1 MEPPGEHL
9 GPYRLLRPIGSGGM
23 GQVFAAVHERMDQAV
38 ALKLLSPEAAEDP
51 QLVARFIQEAHA
63 LARLAHPGVVRVLGC
78 DRLADGTVY
87 IAMEH
92 LEGLSLRAWMQGR
105 SGAVA
110 LGAALPIARQIADA
124 MVAVHA
130 ASIVHRD
137 LKPENVFLCP
147 EEDTAPGHRVKI
159 LDFGIAKVPPKQDGA
174 GVDTQVQTNA
184 PVLLGTSTYMAPEQW
199 RDPAEVDGRADVYA
213 LGVVLFELCAGRPPF
228 VAEDRVDLITMHMRD
243 EPPSLQD
250 LAPAVPGPL
259 AAFVASM
266 LAKDPAERPTMVR
279 CREMLGLP
287 WESEREEC
295 PIPGLAPFTET
306 QAELFFGRSA
316 EIVALF
322 DLLEASRAGERRWV
336 QIEGP
341 SGVGKSSLV
350 QAGLL
355 PRLKEQ
361 AGTSRWRV
369 LRLRPSYD
377 SLRSLAESIVTA
389 FAPEGLS
396 RSPDDI
402 ERSLREDNGAL
413 DDLLTA
419 HAPPGCCVL
428 LVIEQL
434 EELFTIGAAGCRQL
448 DEVLDV
454 ALAAPASPLRLLT
467 TLRSDFLHRLDEAPR
482 LARRLNQA
490 SRFHLGAMEE
500 ASLTQVIQGMARR
513 AGMRLA
519 DGLAERMVRDAR
531 SAGSRLPLLGHA
543 LRALWSRRGGTL
555 VSHEHYEALG
565 GVGGAL
571 VQQAERLLDDL
582 GDEGR
587 ERAKWL
593 LLDLVQVGRGVP
605 DTRRPRTR
613 QEVLAAAGGDE
624 LAEEVLMR
632 LSGARAGA
640 IDGVESLR
648 LVELS
653 SEPDPPRQR
662 VELIHESLLQQ
673 VPTLAGWIEGER
685 TRLERQADLEALAH
699 AWEQAGGPSTGLP
712 SGTLLAH
719 YRGAEAQQRRARR
732 ASARALRFLDAAER
746 LERRRSR
753 ATRALAAIL
762 FTAAMAIVGSAI
774 FAWRE
779 RQHAEENLQFVLSAT
794 DEIVG
799 DVDWTLGRYPHT
811 LDVRRQMLLDIEER
825 LLQLPEQD
833 RPEVRAAIINTK
845 HRRSDLAR
853 NSETLA
859 RADMLL
865 VDAAQRIR
873 EGLART
879 PSDGAL
885 MKLLGLNLSKRGKI
899 AFARG
904 QHEVAWSSF
913 AEALDLFARLPP
925 SGDAEDARLTM
936 ATSYAEQAELE
947 LALDRADVAGPLYER
962 AIVLLEPI
970 DSDYGRNELART
982 LCGRGVAARKALDP
996 KAARG
1001 YLDRALAL
1009 QTKVVEAEPGN
1020 AYSRWILARIH
1031 VELAALRRAEGA
1043 RDAAA
1048 EHLVKARDLAREVH
1062 QGEPTNKNYAL
1073 VLYQSLREEEE
1084 LTLPQGN
1091 TSDTTRLRA
1100 ERCALAATFARA
1112 DSEDVRFQSLVC
1124 P

>member
-1 MEPPGEHL
+1 MNHPGDVI
-9 GPYRLLRPIGSGGM
+9 GPYRLLHPIGSGGM
-23 GQVFAAVHERMDQAV
+23 GQVFAAVHEHMDQDV
-38 ALKLLSPEAAEDP
+38 ALKLLAPAAAAEP
-51 QLVARFIQEAHA
+51 QLIARFIQEARA
-63 LARLAHPGVVRVLGC
+63 LARLEHPGIVRVLHC
-78 DRLADGTVY
+78 DRLDDGRVY
-87 IAMEH
+87 LAMEH
-92 LEGLSLRAWMQGR
+92 LVGVSLREWLNCA
-105 SGAVA
+105 SAPPA
-110 LGAALPIARQIADA
+110 LGAALALARQIADA
-124 MVAVHA
+124 MVEVHA
-130 ASIVHRD
+130 AAIVHRD

-147 EEDTAPGHRVKI
+147 EENTAPGHRVKI

-174 GVDTQVQTNA
+174 SIDTQVQTNA
-184 PVLLGTSTYMAPEQW
+184 PVILGTSTYMAPEQW

-213 LGVVLFELCAGRPPF
+213 LGVMLFELCAGRPPF

-266 LAKDPAERPTMVR
+266 LAKDPAERPTMAR

-287 WESEREEC
+287 WETEREEC

-316 EIVALF
+316 EIAALV

-355 PRLKEQ
+355 PRLKEH

-369 LRLRPSYD
+369 LSLRPSYD
-377 SLRSLAESIVTA
+377 SLRSLAEGIVTA
-389 FAPEGLS
+389 FTPEGLS

-413 DDLLTA
+413 DALLTA

-434 EELFTIGAAGCRQL
+434 EELFTIGTAGCRRL
-448 DEVLDV
+448 DEVVDA
-454 ALAAPASPLRLLT
+454 ALAAPASSLRLLT

-482 LARRLNQA
+482 FARRLNQA
-490 SRFHLGAMEE
+490 SRHHLGAMEE
-500 ASLTQVIQGMARR
+500 AALTQVIQGMARR

-519 DGLAERMVRDAR
+519 NGLAERMVRDAR
-531 SAGSRLPLLGHA
+531 SAGSQLPLLGHA
-543 LRALWSRRGGTL
+543 LRALWSRRGGAL

-571 VQQAERLLDDL
+571 MQQAERLLDAL

-613 QEVLAAAGGDE
+613 QEVLASAGGDK

-640 IDGVESLR
+640 IEALESLR
-648 LVELS
+648 LVVLS
-653 SEPDPPRQR
+653 SEPDPARQC

-673 VPTLAGWIEGER
+673 VPTVAGWIEGER
-685 TRLERQADLEALAH
+685 ARLERHADLEALAH

-719 YRGAEAQQRRARR
+719 YRGAEAQHRLARM

-746 LERRRSR
+746 LARRRSR
-753 ATRALAAIL
+753 VTRALAAIL
-762 FTAAMAIVGSAI
+762 LAAVMAIAGSAI

-779 RQHAEENLQFVLSAT
+779 RQRAEENLQSVLSAT
-794 DEIVG
+794 DDIVG
-799 DVDWTLGRYPHT
+799 DVDWTLGRHPHT
-811 LDVRRQMLLDIEER
+811 LDVRRKMLLDIEER
-825 LLQLPEQD
+825 LLRLPEQD
-833 RPEVRAAIINTK
+833 RPEVRAAIISTK

-853 NSETLA
+853 NDETLA
-859 RADMLL
+859 QADILL
-865 VDAAQRIR
+865 VDAVQRIR
-873 EGLART
+873 DGLTRA
-879 PSDGAL
+879 PSDTAL
-885 MKLLGLNLSKRGKI
+885 LELLGLNLSKRGKI
-899 AFARG
+899 ALARG
-904 QHEVAWSSF
+904 QYEAAQASF
-913 AEALDLFARLPP
+913 AEALDLFARLRP
-925 SGDAEDARLTM
+925 SDDAEDARRTM

-947 LALDRADVAGPLYER
+947 LALGRAGVAGPLYER
-962 AIVLLEPI
+962 AVVLLEQN
-970 DSDYGRNELART
+970 DSDYDRGELALT
-982 LCGRGVAARKALDP
+982 LCGRGEAARKALDP
-996 KAARG
+996 KAAGG

-1009 QTKVVEAEPGN
+1009 QTEVVEAEPGN
-1020 AYSRWILARIH
+1020 AYFRWILSRIH

-1043 RDAAA
+1043 REAAA
-1048 EHLVKARDLAREVH
+1048 KHLVKARDLAREVH

-1073 VLYQSLREEEE
+1073 VLLQSLREEEE
-1084 LTLPQGN
+1084 LTLAQGG

-1100 ERCALAATFARA
+1100 ERCALAAAFARA